1 MIQYNK
7 STINLIETVLD
18 IAINSMPKN
27 QKELKAQIK
36 NKSGIFEL
44 LPTDPKEI
52 AEMIAIYNL
61 HKYPSPTWVTQYV
74 VRDSHNKHGTSIGK
88 FVEDGR
94 IRTKIE
100 GEKTYYAEEDVKM
113 FAKFDLLFSLAETR
127 NLVTNYTQP
136 QLDLSLYLRY
146 NMKEKGKDLDIGKL
160 QVMNMLLN
168 EFMEIAIYN
177 PETRQK
183 LQELLKDTK

>member
-1 MIQYNK
+1 MIHYNNQTK
-7 STINLIETVLD
+7 YYIERALE
-18 IAINSMPKN
+18 IAITNMPKTA
-27 QKELKAQIK
+27 KELKTQIK
-36 NKSGIFEL
+36 NKTGIFEL

-52 AEMIAIYNL
+52 AEMIAVYNA
-61 HKYPSPTWVTQYV
+61 HKYPVPTWVTQYT
-74 VRDSHNKHGTSIGK
+74 VRESHNKHGTSIAK

-94 IRTKIE
+94 IRTKTD
-100 GEKTYYAEEDVKM
+100 GDKVYYAEEDVKM

-146 NMKEKGKDLDIGKL
+146 NMKEKGKDLDVGKL

-183 LQELLKDTK
+183 LQDLLKTTK